1 MTLEKILPPC
11 KNGFRPKRSTTQ
23 QILAIGILCGTAAEY
38 QSSAITIAFVA
49 FAKAFDS
56 VKWNYLE
63 TILRLYGIPEQLIRA
78 ILSLYN
84 GAQARVRTQDSLTDP
99 FYLTKGVLQGD
110 TLAPYLFVIIM
121 DWVLRTAIPDSS
133 LAYVFSR
140 GARRKPGIYI
150 TDLDYADDIAIVGK
164 CRDFAS

>member
-1 MTLEKILPPC
+1 
-11 KNGFRPKRSTTQ
+11 
-23 QILAIGILCGTAAEY
+23 
-38 QSSAITIAFVA
+38 
-49 FAKAFDS
+49 

-84 GAQARVRTQDSLTDP
+84 GARTQYSLTDP

-133 LAYVFSR
+133 LGYVFSL